1 MIHLSNGCKPKSVK
15 YMDMLTH
22 RTLIGL
28 FTLVVSFSCLTGGQ
42 QAHAQ
47 ATPEAW
53 ASCVSGL
60 RQTALQSGISEATV
74 NNVFTDITQL
84 PRVIASDR
92 SQPEFTQTF
101 TEYYNKRVTE
111 FRISKGRNLLATHAT
126 LLARIQERTGVP
138 PQYLVAFWGLETN
151 FGSYFG
157 KLPIPSALATLACD
171 SRRSDFFTRELMAT
185 LEIVDAGDIA
195 SDELVGSWA
204 GAIGHMQ
211 FMPTTFLQ
219 HAKDEDGDGR
229 RDLLGSVSDALY
241 SGGSYLADM
250 GWEPGFRW
258 GREVRLPE
266 GFDYALTGS
275 DQWRPLSEWAERG
288 VTDTAGRDLEPMP
301 LQSALLLPTGHT
313 GPAFLVYPNF
323 RIIMK
328 WNRSEFYALSVGRL
342 ADRIAGAGK
351 LARPLPSVEATQL
364 STQALLKLQEN
375 LVALGFEAGTPD
387 GVMGPATRRAIQN
400 FQTDNEYVAD
410 GFPTPALFEAV
421 ANAVGTTGAGG

>member
-1 MIHLSNGCKPKSVK
+1 MIHPSNRCKPMSVK
-15 YMDMLTH
+15 YMDMLAH
-22 RTLIGL
+22 KTLIGL
-28 FTLVVSFSCLTGGQ
+28 FTFGVYWSCLTWSQ
-42 QAHAQ
+42 QGHAQ

-53 ASCVSGL
+53 ASCVSEL
-60 RQTALQSGISEATV
+60 KQTALQSGISEITV
-74 NNVFTDITQL
+74 RDVFADINQL

-101 TEYYNKRVTE
+101 TEYYNKRVTD
-111 FRISKGRNLLATHAT
+111 FRVSKGRNLLATHAT
-126 LLARIQERTGVP
+126 LLERIQQKTGVP

-171 SRRSDFFTRELMAT
+171 SRRSEFFTRELMAT
-185 LEIVDAGDIA
+185 LKIVDIGDMA
-195 SDELVGSWA
+195 SNELIGSWA

-219 HAKDEDGDGR
+219 HARDEDGDGR

-250 GWEPGFRW
+250 GWEPGYRW
-258 GREVRLPE
+258 GREVKLPE
-266 GFDYALTGS
+266 NFDYTLTGS
-275 DQWRPLSEWAERG
+275 DEWRPLSQWAALG
-288 VTDTAGRDLEPMP
+288 VTDTAGRPIESMP
-301 LQSALLLPTGHT
+301 LQSALLVPTGHT

-351 LARPLPSVEATQL
+351 LAQPLPSIEASQL

-375 LVALGFEAGTPD
+375 LVALGFEAGKPD

-400 FQTDNEYVAD
+400 FQNDNNYVAD
-410 GFPTPALFEAV
+410 GFPTPALFKAV
-421 ANAVGTTGAGG
+421 ANAAGSAGAGG